1 MRKNRGGQK
10 ENEMNSVSAM
20 IPKVFGSVKDLQE
33 SYDESDHGWTEYCW
47 PIFRVVHPTEGLIDD
62 PSYYYCTLEEQEAFE
77 KRYLRFKLREAGK
90 NIPKWL
96 EKAIKKDE
104 EKREA
109 S

>member
-1 MRKNRGGQK
+1 MKRGDLIWQ
-10 ENEMNSVSAM
+10 SR
-20 IPKVFGSVKDLQE
+20 IPGGFCTVVEVFESEE

-77 KRYLRFKLREAGK
+77 KRHLRFKLREAGK